1 MACRGSNSTYEVS
14 STSRYGL
21 KVLAV
26 QGLGL
31 VFQVFFFL
39 LRAGVCLSDQF
50 RLQRLLFLKR
60 IVAQLGVQGYVLGGL
75 WRKVR

>member
-1 MACRGSNSTYEVS
+1 MGLGTGGSNLAYQVACKGSNSTYEVS

-31 VFQVFFFL
+31 VFHLFFFT
-39 LRAGVCLSDQF
+39 C
-50 RLQRLLFLKR
+50 
-60 IVAQLGVQGYVLGGL
+60 GGL
-75 WRKVR
+75 AFGPV